1 MDCFGLCLA
10 GDEVC
15 DLVCDCLVFFFL
27 LLVALFELVV
37 TLVIFV
43 WVVYCGGVFAD
54 ELVY

>member
-1 MDCFGLCLA
+1 MDFFGLCLA

-15 DLVCDCLVFFFL
+15 DLVSDCLVFFFL

-37 TLVIFV
+37 TLVVFV
-43 WVVYCGGVFAD
+43 WVVYGGGVFGN